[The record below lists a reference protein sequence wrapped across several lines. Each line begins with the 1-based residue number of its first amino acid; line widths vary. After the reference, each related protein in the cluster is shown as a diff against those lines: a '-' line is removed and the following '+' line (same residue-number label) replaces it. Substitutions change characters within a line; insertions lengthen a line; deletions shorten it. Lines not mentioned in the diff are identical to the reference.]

1 MSGRLGVGHFMNLHN
16 YYLNR
21 FMHMIQK
28 KLLYLLILATL
39 ICCQEKPKDP
49 TEIETNFGI
58 VKGAIKDGLLVFKGI
73 PFAKPPVGEL
83 RWSAPQP
90 PDSWEGVKLTTK
102 YGPAPIQGNDTTSKS
117 EDCLYLN
124 IWTPAKTMDEK
135 IPVLVWIYG
144 GGFSFGSTSEPVYN
158 GAALAKKGVILVSI
172 AYRVGQLGFLAHP
185 ELSAENPNKVSGNYG
200 ILDQIA
206 GLKWVQE
213 NIAAF
218 GGDPDKVTIF
228 GESAGGISVSMLC
241 ASPLAEGLFQGAIS
255 QSGGSFGPTR
265 ETTYP
270 GENMKTLEKAEKD
283 GEQYLQKAGVS
294 TISEL
299 RSLAVDNIPMGMGMG
314 SAWPITDGYVIPDD
328 QHKLY
333 QAGNYND
340 VPVLIGYNSDEGA
353 SFIREENP
361 EEFIKNVEKRYG
373 EFADDLLKAYPVAE
387 ESIPKTA
394 RDLMRDAA
402 FGWHTWS
409 WANLQSKTGKSKVYY
424 YYFDQHPEYPEDSP
438 KYGHGSP
445 HGQEVAYVFN
455 NLDPSNAE
463 TTDSDLAISEAMA
476 TYWTNFAKSGNPNG
490 EGLPNWPNY
499 NQEQQSVMYFGPTP
513 HLGVVPSAKSL
524 KVLDDYFQ
532 WRRTPEGKAWA
543 D

>member
-21 FMHMIQK
+21 FMHMIQN
-28 KLLYLLILATL
+28 KLLYFLILVTL

-58 VKGAIKDGLLVFKGI
+58 VKGTIKDGLLVFKGI

>member
-28 KLLYLLILATL
+28 KLLYLLILVTL